1 LQWLSGKSAQG
12 HAPKRKCRFSFPI
25 LEVYLMTGLTISANR
40 KWKIPA
46 MAVVSVFA
54 SFLMT
59 DAAFAD
65 GPGGIAALGNASGLM
80 QLVPIILI
88 FVVFY
93 FLLIR
98 PQQKQAKKHQ
108 QFLND
113 LKRGTKIVTNGGIHG
128 IITDMDGNVLTLEI
142 AKDVRVKISRNAVAG
157 AVTKDGAV
165 NVETAD
171 PKSSSGS

>member
-1 LQWLSGKSAQG
+1 
-12 HAPKRKCRFSFPI
+12 
-25 LEVYLMTGLTISANR
+25 MTGLTFAANHG
-40 KWKIPA
+40 WKSCA
-46 MAVVSVFA
+46 MGFLA
-54 SFLMT
+54 SFLLT
-59 DAAFAD
+59 GTAFAD
-65 GPGGIAALGNASGLM
+65 GPGGIAAAMGSAGGLM

-108 QFLND
+108 QFLTD
-113 LKRGTKIVTNGGIHG
+113 LKRGTKIVTRGGVHG
-128 IITDMDGNVLTLEI
+128 VITDMDGNVLTLEI
-142 AKDVRVKISRNAVAG
+142 AKDVRIKISRDAVAG

-165 NVETAD
+165 SVETAE